1 MTYIP
6 PFQGHTSYLM
16 LRYNSIHTLNITT
29 LPKERRMTHPLS
41 ADEYWSDRRRTA
53 DDQHDREPDF
63 DEGDITDD
71 E

>member
-1 MTYIP
+1 
-6 PFQGHTSYLM
+6 
-16 LRYNSIHTLNITT
+16 
-29 LPKERRMTHPLS
+29 MTHPLS